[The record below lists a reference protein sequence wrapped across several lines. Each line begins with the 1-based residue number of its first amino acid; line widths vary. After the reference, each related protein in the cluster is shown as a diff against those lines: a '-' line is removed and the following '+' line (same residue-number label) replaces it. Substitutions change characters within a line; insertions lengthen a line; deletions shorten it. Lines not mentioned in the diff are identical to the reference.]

1 MGEKLAVWVIAL
13 ILFAQEKPAS
23 PAKEKEIVLEG
34 TTSFDYVTVDSDA
47 GRLYVGHA
55 PKIDVIDLKK
65 GAKVGEVAG
74 VEGAHGAI
82 PVSEFKRGFATAGR
96 KNKLVVFDLD
106 SFKVSKEIE
115 TGENP
120 DALLYVATT
129 KEVWTFN
136 GRGKSVTCVDAS
148 TLEVKATIK
157 LDGKP
162 EAAVEDAAKGIVYV
176 NLEDKST
183 ICVLDAKKHEV
194 TGTYPLSPG
203 EEPTGLAFDARNGL
217 LFAGCGNRKL
227 VAVEAATGKVVATAA
242 IGERCDGVAFDA
254 GAGIIYASCADA
266 TSVLLVKDAVTLET
280 LASPPDSGGKTCALD
295 AKTRKLYVTTGPR
308 RGEKGVVKV
317 LVFAPK

>member
-1 MGEKLAVWVIAL
+1 MSEKLAACLFAL
-13 ILFAQEKPAS
+13 ILFAQDKPS
-23 PAKEKEIVLEG
+23 SLTKEKEIVLEG

-65 GAKVGEVAG
+65 GAKIGEVDG

-82 PVSEFKRGFATAGR
+82 SVAEFNRGFATAGR
-96 KNKLVVFDLD
+96 KNRLVVFDLNT
-106 SFKVSKEIE
+106 FKVSKEIE

-148 TLEVKATIK
+148 SLEVKATIK

-162 EAAVEDAAKGIVYV
+162 EAAVEDAAKGIVYA

-194 TGTYPLSPG
+194 TATHPLAPG
-203 EEPTGLAFDARNGL
+203 EEPTGLAFDAGDGL
-217 LFAGCGNRKL
+217 LFAGCGNKKL
-227 VAVEAATGKVVATAA
+227 VAIDAATGKVMATAP
-242 IGERCDGVAFDA
+242 IGDRCDGVAFDA
-254 GAGIIYASCADA
+254 GAGIVYASCADA
-266 TSVLLVKDAVTLET
+266 TSVLHVKDSKTLEA
-280 LASPPDSGGKTCALD
+280 LASPPGSGGKTCALD
-295 AKTRKLYVTTGPR
+295 AKTHKLYVTSGPR